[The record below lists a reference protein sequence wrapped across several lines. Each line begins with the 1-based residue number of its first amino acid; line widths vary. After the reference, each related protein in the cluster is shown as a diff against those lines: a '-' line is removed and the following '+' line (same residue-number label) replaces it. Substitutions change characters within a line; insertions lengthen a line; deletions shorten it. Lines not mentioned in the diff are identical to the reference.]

1 MSIRYVISA
10 AVIAG
15 MFTVTAPVQAQAPST
30 TEQIKTWSQKK
41 WNQARIEF
49 AKDKAKWSSCR
60 QQSKDKKLSGRAS
73 WSFLYDCM
81 KS

>member
-1 MSIRYVISA
+1 MRNRYIISA

-15 MFTVTAPVQAQAPST
+15 MFTFTVPTQAQAPST

-60 QQSKDKKLSGRAS
+60 QQSKNKNLRGRAS

>member
-30 TEQIKTWSQKK
+30 AEQVKTWSQKK

-49 AKDKAKWSSCR
+49 AKDKAKWSASR
-60 QQSKDKKLSGRAS
+60 QQSKDKKLRGRAS